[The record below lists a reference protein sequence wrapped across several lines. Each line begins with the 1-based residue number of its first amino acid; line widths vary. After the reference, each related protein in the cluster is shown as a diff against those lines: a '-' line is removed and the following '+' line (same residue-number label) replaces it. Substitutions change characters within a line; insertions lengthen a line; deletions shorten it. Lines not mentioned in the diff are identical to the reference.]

1 MFPLVGLNLLVI
13 VSVPMDNNHMPY
25 KNAEAVA
32 SKGHESKLAANIG
45 LFYPHEWRIEGASD
59 ERTDALRK
67 IGRIDRLFEITAPPQ
82 HFRAQLFPEIIIQK
96 RHCGSVSCDTGRER
110 TMVLPGDRF

>member
-1 MFPLVGLNLLVI
+1 
-13 VSVPMDNNHMPY
+13 MPY

-59 ERTDALRK
+59 ERMVSRGPRRRLCRHEELS
-67 IGRIDRLFEITAPPQ
+67 GRIRRRQDRRRADTVISLPLPASSDTAAIRPMSGW
-82 HFRAQLFPEIIIQK
+82 FP
-96 RHCGSVSCDTGRER
+96 
-110 TMVLPGDRF
+110 M